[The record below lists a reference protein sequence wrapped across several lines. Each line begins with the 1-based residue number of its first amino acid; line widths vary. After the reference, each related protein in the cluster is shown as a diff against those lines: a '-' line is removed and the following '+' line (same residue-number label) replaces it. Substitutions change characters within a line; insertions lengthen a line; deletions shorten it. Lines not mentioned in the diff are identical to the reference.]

1 MGARHITPQE
11 VVEMHRLY
19 KELGTYAAVAERI
32 GRSASSVA
40 RYIKWRKFQPQYE
53 LRLRICQRKKIR
65 RIEKWQIL
73 SVQSA
78 ET

>member
-19 KELGTYAAVAERI
+19 KELGTYAAVAEKI

-40 RYIKWRKFQPQYE
+40 RYIK
-53 LRLRICQRKKIR
+53 
-65 RIEKWQIL
+65 IEKVPQ
-73 SVQSA
+73 SVRLA
-78 ET
+78 VDNLMRK

>member
-19 KELGTYAAVAERI
+19 KELGTYAAVAEKI

-40 RYIKWRKFQPQYE
+40 RYIKMEKVPQSV
-53 LRLRICQRKKIR
+53 RLAVDNLMGK
-65 RIEKWQIL
+65 
-73 SVQSA
+73 
-78 ET
+78 

>member
-40 RYIKWRKFQPQYE
+40 RYIKMERVPQSVRLAVDNLMRK
-53 LRLRICQRKKIR
+53 
-65 RIEKWQIL
+65 
-73 SVQSA
+73 
-78 ET
+78 

>member
-19 KELGTYAAVAERI
+19 KELGTYAAVADKI

-40 RYIKWRKFQPQYE
+40 RYIKME
-53 LRLRICQRKKIR
+53 RIPTAIR
-65 RIEKWQIL
+65 IAVENL
-73 SVQSA
+73 SKREEA
-78 ET
+78 

>member
-40 RYIKWRKFQPQYE
+40 RYIKMEKVPQSVRLAVDNLIRK
-53 LRLRICQRKKIR
+53 
-65 RIEKWQIL
+65 
-73 SVQSA
+73 
-78 ET
+78 

>member
-19 KELGTYAAVAERI
+19 KELGTYAAVAEKI

-40 RYIKWRKFQPQYE
+40 RYIKMEKVQQSVRLAVDNLMRK
-53 LRLRICQRKKIR
+53 
-65 RIEKWQIL
+65 
-73 SVQSA
+73 
-78 ET
+78 

>member
-19 KELGTYAAVAERI
+19 KELGTYAAVAEKI

-40 RYIKWRKFQPQYE
+40 RYIKMEKVPQSVRLAVDNLMRK
-53 LRLRICQRKKIR
+53 
-65 RIEKWQIL
+65 
-73 SVQSA
+73 
-78 ET
+78 

>member
-40 RYIKWRKFQPQYE
+40 RYIKMEKVPQSVRLAVDNLMRK
-53 LRLRICQRKKIR
+53 
-65 RIEKWQIL
+65 
-73 SVQSA
+73 
-78 ET
+78 

>member
-1 MGARHITPQE
+1 MQTSPPRGASKMGARHITPQE

-40 RYIKWRKFQPQYE
+40 RYIKMEKVPQSVRLAVDNLMRK
-53 LRLRICQRKKIR
+53 
-65 RIEKWQIL
+65 
-73 SVQSA
+73 
-78 ET
+78 

>member
-19 KELGTYAAVAERI
+19 KELGTYAAVADKI

-40 RYIKWRKFQPQYE
+40 RYIKMEKVPQSVRLAVDNLMRK
-53 LRLRICQRKKIR
+53 
-65 RIEKWQIL
+65 
-73 SVQSA
+73 
-78 ET
+78 

>member
-32 GRSASSVA
+32 VRSASSVA
-40 RYIKWRKFQPQYE
+40 RYIKMEKVPQSVRLAVDNLMRK
-53 LRLRICQRKKIR
+53 
-65 RIEKWQIL
+65 
-73 SVQSA
+73 
-78 ET
+78 

>member
-19 KELGTYAAVAERI
+19 KELGTYTAVADKI

-40 RYIKWRKFQPQYE
+40 RYIKMERVPTAI
-53 LRLRICQRKKIR
+53 RIAVENLSK
-65 RIEKWQIL
+65 EKN
-73 SVQSA
+73 
-78 ET
+78 

>member
-19 KELGTYAAVAERI
+19 KELGTYAAVADKI

-40 RYIKWRKFQPQYE
+40 RYIQMKNVPQNVRLAVDNLVRK
-53 LRLRICQRKKIR
+53 
-65 RIEKWQIL
+65 
-73 SVQSA
+73 
-78 ET
+78 

>member
-19 KELGTYAAVAERI
+19 KELGTYAAVADKI

-40 RYIKWRKFQPQYE
+40 RYLKMEEVPTAGGIAVE
-53 LRLRICQRKKIR
+53 NL
-65 RIEKWQIL
+65 
-73 SVQSA
+73 
-78 ET
+78 

>member
-19 KELGTYAAVAERI
+19 KELGTYAAVAEKI

-40 RYIKWRKFQPQYE
+40 RYIKMENVPQSVRLAVDNLMRK
-53 LRLRICQRKKIR
+53 
-65 RIEKWQIL
+65 
-73 SVQSA
+73 
-78 ET
+78 

>member
-19 KELGTYAAVAERI
+19 KELGTYAAVAEKI

-40 RYIKWRKFQPQYE
+40 RYIKMEKVPQNVRLAVDNLMRK
-53 LRLRICQRKKIR
+53 
-65 RIEKWQIL
+65 
-73 SVQSA
+73 
-78 ET
+78 